1 MIDEVL
7 SVDAALQLVLAIE
20 GEGSPAQSF
29 ELIVD
34 GEDLHVE
41 LRQVVY
47 LEVVLY
53 YHVGQL
59 CALHAQ
65 E

>member
-1 MIDEVL
+1 VVDEVL
-7 SVDAALQLVLAIE
+7 SVDAALEVILAIDSE
-20 GEGSPAQSF
+20 CPLAQPL

-53 YHVGQL
+53 YHVG
-59 CALHAQ
+59 
-65 E
+65 